1 MRRLF
6 RTSSLLGL
14 VAFLALGG
22 TEVQSKGPPPPPCT
36 VTSVEATYPMIVESG
51 VPAQLQ
57 VTLLNGTS
65 PVACTKPIDI
75 TTTDRKAKKAT
86 LLLSRD
92 GGFLFELALVTGPT
106 QSVTVAVGAA
116 STTISGIQVSTNS
129 LSVEPGISTLVT
141 PKRKQLVAIPTNNNV
156 IDDGALDGGISLNGQ
171 IYFFA
176 SNGMGGKLYS
186 YDPVGGV
193 QQRSNTNPTGPD
205 HQWAGGVRVVN
216 GVIYFNAFSNQG
228 CIKIYK
234 YAPGDPMVTDPIANV
249 NKDMCNPI
257 PDQIATEPDLAFGNG
272 QTGSIPFNLGNDTP
286 APGYFAPIGVGT
298 LVYFV
303 ANNGSRYDVYEY
315 NLQMR
320 KTRAITNLPTPVVTP
335 DGLYLLGVN
344 AGQLVF
350 ATADGIYQYTPG
362 GPPVTAP
369 TTPGTPPV
377 GIEVATGILL
387 NNVNYFDN
395 GGGLASWTIG
405 DAAPTMLSAGI
416 SNIADLGVIN
426 GTVVFSAVD
435 NTQEREIYAYTP
447 GGLATVTTSLVA
459 TCSSPCSEPS
469 TPVGLIGDQF
479 YFNGR
484 DSSKGLKFYQTAW
497 PVSSSVSA
505 SPAFTVN
512 TAPMSYVVTS
522 ATLGDAV
529 YFLSYE
535 GFVGYLHSD
544 KFPNYG
550 FERGNGRSGYG
561 NHELYVLPAGSTT
574 AQQVFETVDIDSD
587 GDDVA
592 SGTKYPSALTQ
603 VGDRMYFRAR
613 SDTVPGNPNP
623 QYGLFSH
630 APGEG
635 LATVKINADFQMPNI
650 PMFAIGNTLYF
661 IGDIGSAGNPQYKL
675 FEHTVGDVPLV
686 AANAISNLVPGGSD
700 EISLLT
706 NVGGVLFF
714 KGTVNG
720 NSKIYKWAPGDP
732 PVLASSNRT
741 DIVPGGDDA
750 PVWNPTERR
759 GGDSSVINGKLFF
772 TAAGGG
778 AYEIDASSPVPI
790 GPGDALANIQG
801 EGDRIVQYQGA
812 YYLVPFNATVVD
824 GIVYEG
830 PGGGGVQYIREGY
843 PIGSSPTVQYFPI
856 SSTSNQYLRACSL
869 YGDFRLVADGVQ
881 YFWAYNPGTDLC
893 TYMSTT
899 PSHTAFPGFEVPFPA
914 LASSQTEFGTAGPA
928 QGWRYDAASGWLL
941 MRGAL
946 SPVHAIL
953 TAKSFAYRD
962 GELVLLSPSNVGN
975 DDVPGVPLAGT
986 SSLFVNGDNC
996 GGVVDWQT
1004 SMVEANCQRL
1014 YRYTPLAHRRPPSP
1028 PRARAERAR
1037 S

>member
-1 MRRLF
+1 MRKLV

-22 TEVQSKGPPPPPCT
+22 TVAQTKGPPPPPCT

-65 PVACTKPIDI
+65 PVDCAEPIEI
-75 TTTDRKAKKAT
+75 TTTDRAAKQAT
-86 LLLSRD
+86 LLLPRD

-116 STTISGIQVSTNS
+116 STTISGIQVRTDSS
-129 LSVEPGISTLVT
+129 SVEPGISTLVM
-141 PKRKQLVAIPTNNNV
+141 PKPKQLVAIPTNNTV
-156 IDDGALDGGISLNGQ
+156 IDDGALDGGITLNGQ

-205 HQWAGGVRVVN
+205 HQWAGGVRLVN
-216 GVIYFNAFSNQG
+216 GVIYFNAFSDKG

-234 YAPGDPMVTDPIANV
+234 YAPGDPIVTAPIANV
-249 NKDMCNPI
+249 NKNKCNPI
-257 PDQIATEPDLAFGNG
+257 PDQIATQPDIAFGDG
-272 QTGSIPFNLGNDTP
+272 QTGSIPFDLGHDTP
-286 APGYFAPIGVGT
+286 APVYFAPIGLSS

-303 ANNGSRYDVYEY
+303 ASNGSRYDVYEY
-315 NLQMR
+315 NPLTQQ
-320 KTRAITNLPTPVVTP
+320 TRAITSLPTPVVAP
-335 DGLYLLGVN
+335 NGLYLLGVD

-350 ATADGIYQYTPG
+350 ATADGIYRYAPG

-369 TTPGTPPV
+369 TTSGTPPV

-387 NNVNYFDN
+387 DNVNYFDS
-395 GGGLASWTIG
+395 GGLARWTIG
-405 DAAPTMLSAGI
+405 DAAPTILSAGI
-416 SNIADLGVIN
+416 SNIADLGVID
-426 GTVVFSAVD
+426 GTVVFSAINNTD
-435 NTQEREIYAYTP
+435 NTQERAIYAYTP
-447 GGLATVTTSLVA
+447 GGLAPVTTPLVA

-469 TPVGLIGDQF
+469 IPVGLIGDQF

-484 DSSKGLKFYQTAW
+484 DSSKGLKFYKTAW
-497 PVSSSVSA
+497 PVSSSDVSA

-529 YFLSYE
+529 YFLSFE

-550 FERGNGRSGYG
+550 FERGNGRSGFG

-574 AQQVFETVDIDSD
+574 AQQVFDTVDVDSD
-587 GDDVA
+587 GDDTGT
-592 SGTKYPSALTQ
+592 GTKYPSSLTR

-613 SDTVPGNPNP
+613 TDAVPGNPDP

-635 LATVKINADFQMPNI
+635 LATVKINTDFRMPNF

-661 IGDIGSAGNPQYKL
+661 IGDVGSAGNPQYKL
-675 FEHTVGDVPLV
+675 FEHTVGDGPLV
-686 AANAISNLVPGGSD
+686 AADAISNLVPGGSD
-700 EISLLT
+700 QISLLT
-706 NVGGVLFF
+706 DVGGVLFF

-732 PVLASSNRT
+732 PVLANSNRT

-750 PVWNPTERR
+750 PVWNPTELR

-801 EGDRIVQYQGA
+801 EGDRIVQYQFA

-824 GIVYEG
+824 GIVYDG
-830 PGGGGVQYIREGY
+830 PGGGGGVHYIRQGY
-843 PIGSSPTVQYFPI
+843 PIGGSPTVKYFPI
-856 SSTSNQYLRACSL
+856 SSAATQYLRACTL
-869 YGDFRLVADGVQ
+869 YGDFRFAANGVQ
-881 YFWAYNPGTDLC
+881 YFWAYNPDTDLC

-899 PSHTAFPGFEVPFPA
+899 PSHTTFPGFEVPFPA
-914 LASSQTEFGTAGPA
+914 LATSQTDFGTTGPA

-941 MRGAL
+941 MRGGL
-946 SPVHAIL
+946 SPVRAIL

-962 GELVLLSPSNVGN
+962 GELVLLSPSKVGN
-975 DDVPGVPLAGT
+975 DDIPGVPLAGT

-1004 SMVEANCQRL
+1004 GMVEVNCQRL
-1014 YRYTPLAHRRPPSP
+1014 YRYTP
-1028 PRARAERAR
+1028 
-1037 S
+1037 